1 MKGKKFITID
11 ALSLEFLGINLGF
24 GFGTKFEEEV
34 FEMLSPEEQKTL
46 ENAVDSMIETLKQI
60 TRGNKKLEAWILDK
74 GEAKEKDCENCD
86 VKERCEKV
94 NSVFEQIMEDLRK

>member
-24 GFGTKFEEEV
+24 GFGTKFEKEV

-60 TRGNKKLEAWILDK
+60 TRGNKKLEAWIQDK

-86 VKERCEKV
+86 EKERCEKV
-94 NSVFEQIMEDLRK
+94 NSMFDQLMEDLRK

>member
-1 MKGKKFITID
+1 MKKKKFITID

-46 ENAVDSMIETLKQI
+46 ENAIDSMIETLKQI

-74 GEAKEKDCENCD
+74 RETKEKDCENCEEKD
-86 VKERCEKV
+86 ACEKV
-94 NSVFEQIMEDLRK
+94 KSIFDQVMEDLRK